1 MMKKVISMIMK
12 MVMRVILSLSANNKK
27 RAESR
32 RLVLLKIPN
41 RLPSLKKSGLKS
53 QTLQN
58 NNLQF

>member
-41 RLPSLKKSGLKS
+41 RLPFLKKSGLKS
-53 QTLQN
+53 QTSQN

>member
-27 RAESR
+27 RAGNR

>member
-1 MMKKVISMIMK
+1 MK